1 MPYINADKFKCVS
14 MAKQAQLFILCNCS
28 HWFYFMQPAKLW
40 QSEHWHRKE
49 FRRGKSL
56 GLLCP
61 WPTTAAPMSES
72 LLSRCQS
79 FKATKPFDC
88 ALVWTACTIYTW
100 GRVSHW
106 SLVVPCPAY
115 LLESALLIHIH
126 LWAGLQLG
134 LPPVHHQ
141 YYTIVLSAMC
151 LKNFESVCN
160 AVLVFDC
167 IAWLGC
173 WGQTWAKRS
182 PSINL
187 CLPHSL
193 WAQVIDSIGRTNGYN
208 QVLIHVF

>member
-1 MPYINADKFKCVS
+1 
-14 MAKQAQLFILCNCS
+14 
-28 HWFYFMQPAKLW
+28 MQPAKLW

-49 FRRGKSL
+49 FWGGKSL

-88 ALVWTACTIYTW
+88 ALVWTLCVQYTQYTHGEEYPTEAW
-100 GRVSHW
+100 
-106 SLVVPCPAY
+106 LCPA
-115 LLESALLIHIH
+115 LPTCSRAPCSSIFTSELAFSSAS
-126 LWAGLQLG
+126 
-134 LPPVHHQ
+134 PPVHHQ
-141 YYTIVLSAMC
+141 YYYTIVLSAMY
-151 LKNFESVCN
+151 LKNFELFCN

-193 WAQVIDSIGRTNGYN
+193 CNRFNRKN
-208 QVLIHVF
+208 

>member
-1 MPYINADKFKCVS
+1 
-14 MAKQAQLFILCNCS
+14 
-28 HWFYFMQPAKLW
+28 MQPAKLW

-49 FRRGKSL
+49 FWRGKSL

-88 ALVWTACTIYTW
+88 ALVWTLCTIHTW

-115 LLESALLIHIH
+115 LFESALLIHIH

-141 YYTIVLSAMC
+141 YYYTIVLSAR
-151 LKNFESVCN
+151 N
-160 AVLVFDC
+160 VFRRTFNRFAMQC
-167 IAWLGC
+167 WFSTTLLG
-173 WGQTWAKRS
+173 WVVGVRREQRG
-182 PSINL
+182 
-187 CLPHSL
+187 LP
-193 WAQVIDSIGRTNGYN
+193 Q
-208 QVLIHVF
+208 

>member
-1 MPYINADKFKCVS
+1 MNV
-14 MAKQAQLFILCNCS
+14 L
-28 HWFYFMQPAKLW
+28 PAKLW

-49 FRRGKSL
+49 FWRGKSL

-88 ALVWTACTIYTW
+88 ASVWTLCTIYTW

-134 LPPVHHQ
+134 LPTVHHQ
-141 YYTIVLSAMC
+141 YYNTIVLSAMWFEQLWIGLQCSVGFRLHC
-151 LKNFESVCN
+151 LVGLLGSDVSKEVSLNKSLSTSLSVGSSNRFNRKN
-160 AVLVFDC
+160 
-167 IAWLGC
+167 
-173 WGQTWAKRS
+173 
-182 PSINL
+182 
-187 CLPHSL
+187 
-193 WAQVIDSIGRTNGYN
+193 
-208 QVLIHVF
+208 